1 MTYNLDNPN
10 EHETLVDIADH
21 AYDAFDE
28 AMTDEPSMFFGCVEI
43 QAYRAIFINDGSGW
57 NMSQYVPEMHGTEA
71 EVNKADGKFL
81 STQIDFN
88 ITPANAG
95 LKMIQRSMG
104 AKNRKRPE
112 FARVVR
118 PSIEALSDEIAK
130 IKSLQSGQ
138 FNPLKELSGMWVAGE
153 FVPRPSN
160 KEDETWTTLKFTRV
174 FANQDECIEAM
185 NAHYNN
191 EDYDE
196 PAEEG
201 DDGHNE
207 DKTAMIPFLPPLW
220 EQAEH
225 DRDKMAALLT
235 ENPLLNETFTIESP
249 EVVAVMGE
257 GEE

>member
-1 MTYNLDNPN
+1 MVFNPDNPN
-10 EHETLVDIADH
+10 EHAE
-21 AYDAFDE
+21 YDPYDD
-28 AMTDEPSMFFGCVEI
+28 AMTDEPSMFFGKVEI
-43 QAYRAIFINDGSGW
+43 QAYRIVIKDQTGGGDWKPDG
-57 NMSQYVPEMHGTEA
+57 QYAPELHGSEA
-71 EVNKADGKFL
+71 EIAKAEDKFL
-81 STQIDFN
+81 ATNVNIN

-118 PSIEALSDEIAK
+118 PSIEALSDEIAN
-130 IKSLQSGQ
+130 IKGLQSGQ

-174 FANQDECIEAM
+174 FANQDGCVAAMEA
-185 NAHYNN
+185 YNN

-201 DDGHNE
+201 DDGHDE

-220 EQAEH
+220 EQAKH
-225 DRDKMAALLT
+225 DRDKMAALLA
-235 ENPLLNETFTIESP
+235 ENPLLNDAFTIDSP